1 MKLVTNETTQG
12 TFPSSIAVILA
23 RHFAHSYEAVLI
35 NREFTGPGSDLHQ
48 LDLLNKVIRLIDGK
62 LVVQFQN
69 EMREGLLRRI
79 FEKMDYREYE
89 FSGYYLV
96 TIAGEVS
103 DELSNLI
110 RRILTDLWTLDIFN
124 VNVVVGGTMR
134 ETLIYT
140 FFPYTEKRCGVVEP
154 VLWERFSIMNEVD
167 LYPERLKTFHGCTL
181 LAGMLE
187 TKPYTI
193 IREQKHV
200 QGFVVTGFEG
210 DMMDLL
216 TAKLNFSIRYK
227 ARTTFIT
234 AGKDTHGDTIAM
246 LGAGD
251 VYAAVLTPL
260 DNAAYHNKIFPK
272 SQFVLRT
279 RDHVAAFPVAL
290 YYPKKSHLK
299 EVFDERMRQI
309 QPAGL
314 IQFWKKRYGDYDFFK
329 KPSESREP
337 RKLSNIHLA
346 GGYQV
351 FLGSLAISGIVFAME
366 LLSSW
371 YYAIFFLNNLDSFEL
386 YVKQLRSDYFNL
398 HGYYTFVYNDLAESQ
413 ITNMFN
419 ALWELKILKALI
431 ISLHEDQPQLYSYS
445 PYTSSKCGT
454 PDVFRVDRATSSL
467 LFKPQLDNFYG
478 CALRVGTFESL
489 PFIHFPPSPEKQS
502 SIEGFEEPVRQFVYG
517 DGNQIA
523 FFNTVQIFYSG
534 LTSHMPKRNFARTL
548 LFLFLGYAF
557 LIRSMYQGLMFKY
570 LQADSKHKP
579 VETVDEL
586 ERSDLRYDML
596 LISERFFKNNP
607 AILKRAR
614 RIHTGNDSLNAALDG
629 IATKK
634 NQDGAVLVTSQHI
647 AFHNKY
653 RLDKGFVRSTRD
665 QLVTSPVVFYYPRK
679 SFLVLEF
686 NRIIGVVQTAGLMSY
701 WVQKYGNYDF
711 FPKEIREVRPTIMN
725 IRSLLG
731 CYEVCAFMTVSS
743 ILMFLIELAS
753 QKVPVL
759 RKAIEFFADK

>member
-1 MKLVTNETTQG
+1 MKLAVL
-12 TFPSSIAVILA
+12 AVIFSSCCYCIVLVNSTTVSSPELIAAIIDEYYHA
-23 RHFAHSYEAVLI
+23 RQ
-35 NREFTGPGSDLHQ
+35 TP
-48 LDLLNKVIRLIDGK
+48 LLVAYNSSELK
-62 LVVQFQN
+62 LVN
-69 EMREGLLRRI
+69 
-79 FEKMDYREYE
+79 
-89 FSGYYLV
+89 
-96 TIAGEVS
+96 
-103 DELSNLI
+103 
-110 RRILTDLWTLDIFN
+110 
-124 VNVVVGGTMR
+124 
-134 ETLIYT
+134 
-140 FFPYTEKRCGVVEP
+140 
-154 VLWERFSIMNEVD
+154 
-167 LYPERLKTFHGCTL
+167 
-181 LAGMLE
+181 
-187 TKPYTI
+187 
-193 IREQKHV
+193 
-200 QGFVVTGFEG
+200 
-210 DMMDLL
+210 
-216 TAKLNFSIRYK
+216 
-227 ARTTFIT
+227 
-234 AGKDTHGDTIAM
+234 
-246 LGAGD
+246 
-251 VYAAVLTPL
+251 
-260 DNAAYHNKIFPK
+260 
-272 SQFVLRT
+272 
-279 RDHVAAFPVAL
+279 
-290 YYPKKSHLK
+290 
-299 EVFDERMRQI
+299 
-309 QPAGL
+309 
-314 IQFWKKRYGDYDFFK
+314 
-329 KPSESREP
+329 
-337 RKLSNIHLA
+337 
-346 GGYQV
+346 QV
-351 FLGSLAISGIVFAME
+351 LGSLSIPRTVQLNNVF
-366 LLSSW
+366 LPGYKSW

-502 SIEGFEEPVRQFVYG
+502 SIEGFEGHLVTTIANKLRFKLEFVNPPDGAQWGVVRPNNGSTGLMGLLQKSEVHFGIGCLAIIADRDEILTRGTPHYTTSVVFGVPDGRRYSAFEKLFQPFDFYSWFVVFTIHGFAAVVILVLKFCPEPVRQFVYG
-517 DGNQIA
+517 DGNRIA

-534 LTSHMPKRNFARTL
+534 LTSHVPKRNFARTL
-548 LFLFLGYAF
+548 LLLFLGYAF